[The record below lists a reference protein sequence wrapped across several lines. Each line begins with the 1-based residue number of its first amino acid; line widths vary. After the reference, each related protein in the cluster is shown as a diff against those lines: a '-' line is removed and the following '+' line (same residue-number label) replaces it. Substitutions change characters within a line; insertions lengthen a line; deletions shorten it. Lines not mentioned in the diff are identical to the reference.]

1 MDKDM
6 GLNPNDLS
14 GAAGGS
20 REEPAKRR
28 AQDGKELS
36 LDELETVSGGEDRN
50 WLKEGCAATVEAGS
64 WCGRVDAELDRMK
77 QVVDARTDMEPFALI
92 GALMK
97 KTM

>member
-50 WLKEGCAATVEAGS
+50 WLKEGCAATAEAGS
-64 WCGRVDAELDRMK
+64 AGRAGRRRAGSHETGR
-77 QVVDARTDMEPFALI
+77 
-92 GALMK
+92 
-97 KTM
+97 